1 VVAMKVMG
9 VPAAT
14 ATSTVAMNLGVVTAV
29 GVLSA
34 GLTPT
39 DVDLGMLI
47 VTTAASVT
55 PRTSVTTTVTPVI
68 YVTFGS
74 AASTVTIVTTVM
86 HHTTAA
92 LTVTP
97 AAVAQIEVI
106 VTVARVLADVQRLRE
121 ELAAADPEFKAA
133 LKDKEDRKE
142 EMQLRKQG
150 EYVAMAMKSSFGDQ
164 LTKLLE
170 ALDSGGKP
178 KKSVMGEREVSP
190 TPVAEAPVSTALLK
204 RAEIG
209 WPRSLIGG
217 KKQLGTRMS
226 WAEAA
231 QVLEARMVDK
241 TVVAQI
247 NKCIMAH
254 FPKRTPP
261 TSKAKRVQLVL
272 GILHASAL

>member
-1 VVAMKVMG
+1 RWVLVDLANPGSAKVVAVKAMG

-14 ATSTVAMNLGVVTAV
+14 ATRTAGMNFGVATAV
-29 GVLSA
+29 GILSA
-34 GLTPT
+34 GLAPT
-39 DVDLGMLI
+39 VVDLGMLI
-47 VTTAASVT
+47 VTAATSVT
-55 PRTSVTTTVTPVI
+55 PGTSVTTIVAPVI
-68 YVTFGS
+68 YVTFGGTAS
-74 AASTVTIVTTVM
+74 AATIATTVM
-86 HHTTAA
+86 HHATAA
-92 LTVTP
+92 LTVTL

-106 VTVARVLADVQRLRE
+106 VTVARVGVQRLRE

-133 LKDKEDRKE
+133 LKDKDDRME

-170 ALDSGGKP
+170 ASDSGGKP
-178 KKSVMGEREVSP
+178 KKSTMGEREVSP
-190 TPVAEAPVSTALLK
+190 TPVAEAPASTALLK

-209 WPRSLIGG
+209 WPQSLIGG
-217 KKQLGTRMS
+217 EKQLGTRMS

-247 NKCIMAH
+247 NKCIVAH

-261 TSKAKRVQLVL
+261 TSKAKR
-272 GILHASAL
+272 